1 MDLTGFEGAPG
12 VSVLHATRSIGDV
25 ANEMQNFANMIA
37 AAYSDAAPY
46 LVAGVDVRVN
56 PDVTLHDVTTGRMLD
71 YFAITP
77 PAAVIGAG
85 TDGAASRAIMAL
97 ARHKTDLVTQQ
108 GKRLQGRTF
117 VGPLD
122 GSALDTSGH
131 LTTACQ
137 NAIAGMWDGMQDIV
151 GPVRLIVWHR
161 YREAGSGGDP
171 EYPGHNG
178 EMGHVQSSTCWN
190 KPAVLRS
197 RRD

>member
-97 ARHKTDLVTQQ
+97 ARHKTDVVTQL
-108 GKRLQGRTF
+108 GLRFRAEAVVLT
-117 VGPLD
+117 
-122 GSALDTSGH
+122 ALDTSGH